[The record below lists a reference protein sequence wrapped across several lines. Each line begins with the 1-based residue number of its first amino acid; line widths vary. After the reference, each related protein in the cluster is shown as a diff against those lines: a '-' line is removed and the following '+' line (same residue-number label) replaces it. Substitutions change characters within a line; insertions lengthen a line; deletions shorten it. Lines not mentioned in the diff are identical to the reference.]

1 MAAAALAGV
10 AGTAAAETVLDE
22 RADWTPSHARI
33 MTTRTVLTDDGAIE
47 TRVVPGGSIDGVRM
61 VRFHLIG
68 PGVMP
73 FVPARSSG
81 GADVRW
87 ESGCVYVTPD
97 VDGTTDVAGD
107 GEAAALDAALTEWE
121 SKTQGCG
128 YQGFVR
134 QPPEPHE
141 VGYDGTN
148 TVKYRH
154 DRWCRPPVDGDD
166 EECYSHSA
174 AAITTLIHV
183 DRPGTEEDGRL
194 LDADIE
200 MNAVDFAFG
209 VDGSSLGTG
218 TLADVQNTLTHELGH
233 LLGLDH
239 TCWDREGDPPLD
251 GDGARVPL
259 CRPSAALSS
268 EVVGA
273 TMYNFQM
280 AGETSKRSIE
290 DDDVRG
296 GCALYPIASDPA
308 TCEPV
313 SAPGGGG
320 CGCVVASRATR
331 GRGHGLLLGLLGVLG
346 MACLVARRR

>member
-1 MAAAALAGV
+1 M
-10 AGTAAAETVLDE
+10 AAAETVLDE

-33 MTTRTVLTDDGAIE
+33 MTTRTVLTDDGTVE

-73 FVPARSSG
+73 YVPARSSG

-134 QPPEPHE
+134 QPAEARE
-141 VGYDGTN
+141 VGYDGVN

-166 EECYSHSA
+166 EECYAHSA
-174 AAITTLIHV
+174 AAITTLIHI
-183 DRPGTEEDGRL
+183 DRPGTPEDGRL

-209 VDGSSLGTG
+209 VDGTTLGTG
-218 TLADVQNTLTHELGH
+218 TAADVQNTLTHELGH

-239 TCWDREGDPPLD
+239 TCWDRDGDPPLD
-251 GDGARVPL
+251 GAGNVVPS
-259 CRPSAALSS
+259 CRPSAALPA
-268 EVVGA
+268 EVTNA
-273 TMYNFQM
+273 TMYNYQL
-280 AGETSKRSIE
+280 AGETSKRSVE
-290 DDDVRG
+290 ADDVAG
-296 GCALYPIASDPA
+296 ECALYPKASDPMA
-308 TCEPV
+308 CEPV
-313 SAPGGGG
+313 AAPGGGG
-320 CGCVVASRATR
+320 CGCVVAARRGVAP
-331 GRGHGLLLGLLGVLG
+331 GRGLVALLLGALGITWV
-346 MACLVARRR
+346 VARRR